1 MSTYETNPSARP
13 AVIHTYPKPGI
24 SRAHRVSIGLTGI
37 DRSSSAYRLPA
48 YEDFFL
54 PRPAHDGRS
63 SRGSTR

>member
-1 MSTYETNPSARP
+1 MSTYETNPFARP

-54 PRPAHDGRS
+54 PRPAHDGMS
-63 SRGSTR
+63 SRGGTW